1 MAKAKRVTN
10 YNSIFAVRLRA
21 CMENQGITQKDLADY
36 IGKTRQA
43 VNCYALGETV
53 PDADTL
59 ILISRRLNVSVDYLL
74 GLTDA
79 ATLNTSIQDIHHIT
93 GLSEKAIDKLIF
105 MNNPIYN
112 SSSDLFENGLYEK
125 EWLKTINFL
134 IETTITKDISK
145 KGYYINGFIADLSD
159 YYTVYSQMN
168 EQEVFVLSTG
178 KVFTD
183 FDKAKEEAYQIS
195 ERNPEKKVTVGC
207 VKTNEMLEN
216 MWLDRLTRR
225 ISESKDSYY
234 QYAGGFMDDEL
245 TADENK

>member
-1 MAKAKRVTN
+1 MAKAKRVAD
-10 YNSIFAVRLRA
+10 YNGIFAVRLRV
-21 CMENQGITQKDLADY
+21 CMDDQGITQKELADY

-43 VNCYALGETV
+43 VNFYTLGETV

-79 ATLNTSIQDIHHIT
+79 AALNTSIQDIHHIT
-93 GLSEKAIDKLIF
+93 GLSEKAIDQLIF
-105 MNNPIYN
+105 MNNPVYN
-112 SSSDLFENGLYEK
+112 SSSELLQKGLYEK

-134 IETTITKDISK
+134 IETTITIDKSK
-145 KGYYINGFIADLSD
+145 KGYFNNGFIADLSD

-168 EQEVFVLSTG
+168 EQEIFVLSTG

-183 FDKAKEEAYQIS
+183 LNEAKEEAYQES
-195 ERNPEKKVTVGC
+195 ARNPEKKTTIGC

-216 MWLDRLTRR
+216 MWMDRLTVR
-225 ISESKDSYY
+225 IRESKDDFYKY
-234 QYAGGFMDDEL
+234 VGGLKNEEL
-245 TADENK
+245 TATENK